1 MPASVPA
8 SPLQKKECRRN
19 AHSLFYALFSRI
31 SATKGGFLQKC
42 ATKNGKIGLLVAY
55 FMDKLNKFGRKC
67 GAVGWN
73 VLPNAIKIRI
83 W

>member
-1 MPASVPA
+1 VS
-8 SPLQKKECRRN
+8 QKC
-19 AHSLFYALFSRI
+19 ALLFYALFSRI

-42 ATKNGKIGLLVAY
+42 ATKNGKIGLLVAC
-55 FMDKLNKFGRKC
+55 FMDKLNKFGLKC